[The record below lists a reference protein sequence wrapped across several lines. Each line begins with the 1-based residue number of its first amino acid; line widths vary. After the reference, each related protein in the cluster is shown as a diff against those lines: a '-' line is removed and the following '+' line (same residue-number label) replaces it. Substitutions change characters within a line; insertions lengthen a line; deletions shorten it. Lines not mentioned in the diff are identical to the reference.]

1 MNVSSAKLY
10 SVAVV
15 GATGAVGKMFL
26 QKLQEENFPVGNL
39 YLFASDQSAGK
50 PIHFLNQEY
59 RVQSLSKENI
69 PSVDFAF
76 FSSGDEISKAWAQ
89 SFVDHGAWVIDNSAA
104 FRMQPDIDLVVP
116 EVNGDLLSQK
126 KARIIAN
133 PNCSTIQLV
142 LPLAAL
148 QKQFGIQQV
157 IVSSYQA
164 VSGAGQP
171 GLDELEQQRSGLEP
185 KSNVSPVFAR
195 PIDQNCIPQIG
206 SLDEWGLSSEERK
219 IQNETKKILR
229 DSSLLVS
236 AMTVRIPISN
246 VHSESVWVRLKSRA
260 TKQEVIQALQNQQ
273 GLVVAV
279 KDEDYPTAWD
289 VDGQD
294 PVFVGRIHQ
303 DSEDPYLWKMWV
315 VADNLRKGAA
325 TNGLQIAQRILQYQ
339 ILQQG

>member
-1 MNVSSAKLY
+1 MNSNSTKLY
-10 SVAVV
+10 SVAVI

-26 QKLQEENFPVGNL
+26 QKLEEENFPVGSL
-39 YLFASDQSAGK
+39 HLFASDQSAGK
-50 PIHFLNQEY
+50 QIQFLNQEY
-59 RVQSLSKENI
+59 KVQSLSKEKI
-69 PSVDFAF
+69 PRVDFAF
-76 FSSGDEISKAWAQ
+76 FSSGDEISQTWAQ

-142 LPLAAL
+142 LPLSAL
-148 QKQFGIQQV
+148 QKKFGIQQV

-171 GLDELEQQRSGLEP
+171 GLDELQQQRRGQ
-185 KSNVSPVFAR
+185 KSSVAEVFAR

-206 SLDEWGLSSEERK
+206 SLDEMGLSSEERK
-219 IQNETKKILR
+219 VQSETKKILR
-229 DSSLLVS
+229 DSSLHVS
-236 AMTVRIPISN
+236 AMTVRIPIQN
-246 VHSESVWVRLKSRA
+246 VHSECVWVRLKSRA
-260 TKQEVIQALQNQQ
+260 TKQDVIHALQQQQ

-279 KDEDYPTAWD
+279 KDGDYPTALD
-289 VDGQD
+289 VDGKD

-325 TNGLQIAQRILQYQ
+325 TNGLQIAQRILRDQS
-339 ILQQG
+339 IQQG